1 MQAVTHVE
9 EHGMMF
15 SCSSNFSFRDRSA
28 PVFFFV
34 EAFAFR
40 LAFVRECQSGRLVY
54 RQMTFA
60 GLWM

>member
-9 EHGMMF
+9 EHAMTF
-15 SCSSNFSFRDRSA
+15 SCSSNFSFRARSA

-34 EAFAFR
+34 EAFAFC
-40 LAFVRECQSGRLVY
+40 LAWGRQCQSGRLVY